1 MDKKDSKLLAALLM
15 NSRASMTQ
23 LAKKAGV
30 SREVALYRITN
41 LNKNIIRGYY
51 ATLNLNALGFKRY
64 GCLMQFSRVSVEKEE
79 ALIED
84 IAKHPFVT
92 FVGPQIGK
100 WNVAFDIHARDEIH
114 LQSILKELKLLAGTH
129 LDTFVIT
136 NPGTNY
142 NYFPLKY
149 LGLKKEGIIKKIT
162 IKKTTTIDETDK
174 KILHQL
180 AQHARTEYT
189 QLTKTTKLSANAV
202 KYRIKNLE
210 QSGIIQGYTISVDYN
225 ALGFQFYN
233 LQLKINVL
241 DDKTLLSYITNHPNI
256 LYYYKYIGQENWDMD
271 LGIIVKSIEELRK
284 TIIDIKKDFGDILTI
299 HNIVMNPALVKDDI
313 TPEGVFN

>member
-1 MDKKDSKLLAALLM
+1 MDKKDSKLLASLLM
-15 NSRASMTQ
+15 NSRASMTS
-23 LAKKAGV
+23 LAKKAGI
-30 SREVALYRITN
+30 SREVALYRINN
-41 LNKNIIRGYY
+41 LNKKIIRGYY
-51 ATLNLNALGFKRY
+51 ATIDLNALGFKRY

-79 ALIED
+79 LLIKD
-84 IAKHPFVT
+84 IAKHPFVS

-100 WNVAFDIHARDEIH
+100 WNVAFDIHAHDELH
-114 LQSILKELKLLAGTH
+114 LQSILAELKSFAGIH

-149 LGLKKEGIIKKIT
+149 LGQQQELAKKKIT
-162 IKKTTTIDETDK
+162 KVMSIDAVDK
-174 KILHQL
+174 KILQQL
-180 AQHARTEYT
+180 TQHARTEYT

-225 ALGFQFYN
+225 ALGYQFYN
-233 LQLKINVL
+233 LQLKINAL
-241 DDKTLLSYITNHPNI
+241 EDKTLLSYITNHPNI

-271 LGIIVKSIEELRK
+271 LGIIVKSVEELRK

-299 HNIVMNPALVKDDI
+299 HNIVMNPSLVKDDVA
-313 TPEGVFN
+313 PDGVFN